1 MKKWIQR
8 ATAGAFA
15 AALLSS
21 TAFAADFTH
30 CADALRDMEL
40 FIGTKHGYELERTPT
55 RAEAAVML
63 VRLLGQEDT
72 AKSKTYKTPFRDVP
86 KWAAPYV
93 GWLYENQLT
102 VGMSE
107 TKFGTTALCNAQ
119 QYATFLLRTLGYAD
133 GDGYTYKTALDY
145 AKTLGVIDAVNYDSK
160 KFLRDHMVAMSYTAL
175 SREVKS
181 DEGML
186 LDTLI
191 AQGSVN
197 ANKAAHT
204 KTLFDNNNTYTQLRA
219 QEQGK
224 AQSYTL
230 SATVSAAN
238 GAEIAYTGKAVTEGK
253 DLAAELRHN
262 DALMVGIYQKGGV
275 RHQFIN
281 GKTSKLALIEP
292 KTIPVSAIL
301 ELTQKNDIYAFS
313 LAPAVLN
320 QTMQG
325 ASLGQV
331 SYSAK
336 VEGNGVGQQ
345 IARIQINMPVGGKK
359 DTYKIEMR
367 VEPTGDLGSIFVP
380 DGMEI

>member
-1 MKKWIQR
+1 MKKWMQR
-8 ATAGAFA
+8 ATAGIFA
-15 AALLSS
+15 AAVLSS

-40 FIGTKHGYELERTPT
+40 FTGTKHGYELERTPT

-63 VRLLGQEDT
+63 VRLLGQENT

-86 KWAAPYV
+86 KWAEPYV

-107 TKFGTTALCNAQ
+107 TKFGTTQLCNAQ

-181 DEGML
+181 GEGML
-186 LDTLI
+186 LDILI
-191 AQGSVN
+191 AQGSVD
-197 ANKAAHT
+197 ANKASRT
-204 KTLFDNNNTYTQLRA
+204 KVLFDNNNTYTQLRA

-224 AQSYTL
+224 TRSYTL
-230 SATVSAAN
+230 SATVSVPN
-238 GAEIAYTGKAVTEGK
+238 GAELVYTGKAVTEGK
-253 DLAAELRHN
+253 NLSAELRHN
-262 DALMVGIYQKGGV
+262 ETLMVGIYQKDGV
-275 RHQFIN
+275 RHQFTN
-281 GKTSKLALIEP
+281 GKTSKLEPVSP

-301 ELTQKNDIYAFS
+301 ELSDKKGAYAFS
-313 LAPAVLN
+313 LAPSVLN
-320 QTMQG
+320 RTMQG
-325 ASLGQV
+325 SSLKQV
-331 SYSAK
+331 DYSVK
-336 VEGNGVGQQ
+336 VEGNVIGRQT
-345 IARIQINMPVGGKK
+345 ARIQINMLVGGKK
-359 DTYKIEMR
+359 DTYKIEMQ
-367 VEPTGDLGSIFVP
+367 VEPSGASDSIFIP